1 MSETDYYQHTLELL
15 EDSYVTADER
25 GDLAGGSGSGGG
37 LARWQRKRK
46 VIAAAFDHDGTWLD
60 VGCANGLLME
70 TLCRWAA
77 DRKVRVEP
85 YGLELSQR
93 VAQRARLR
101 LTRWAERIWSGNVMT
116 WMPPMRFDYVTLLPE
131 FVPTELR
138 GAMLVRVRDQFLKPA
153 GRLIV
158 SSYRPGAAPGQH
170 RHGAPSAPLLLCEL
184 GFVADGF
191 AEVQDEDGTLW
202 TSVAWL
208 DRKLADS

>member
-1 MSETDYYQHTLELL
+1 MREDDYYRHTLELL
-15 EDSYVTADER
+15 EDRYVAADER

-46 VIAAAFDHDGTWLD
+46 VIAAAFDYDGSWLD

-70 TLCRWAA
+70 TLCGWAA
-77 DRKVRVEP
+77 DRDVRVEP

-101 LTRWAERIWSGNVMT
+101 LTRWAQRIWTGNVMT
-116 WMPPMRFDYVTLLPE
+116 WMPPMHFDYVTLLPE
-131 FVPTELR
+131 LVPPELR
-138 GAMLVRVRDQFLKPA
+138 GAMLVRVCDHFLNPA

-158 SSYRPGAAPGQH
+158 SCYRPGAAPGQH
-170 RHGAPSAPLLLCEL
+170 HRGGQSAPLLLREL
-184 GFVADGF
+184 GFAADGF
-191 AEVQDEDGTLW
+191 AEVHDEDGTLW

-208 DRKLADS
+208 DRK

>member
-1 MSETDYYQHTLELL
+1 MSETDYYQHTLKLL
-15 EDSYVTADER
+15 EDSYLAADER

-37 LARWQRKRK
+37 LARWYRKRK

-70 TLCRWAA
+70 TLRGWTAE
-77 DRKVRVEP
+77 RHVRVEP
-85 YGLELSQR
+85 YGLELSER
-93 VAQRARLR
+93 VAERARVR
-101 LTRWAERIWSGNVMT
+101 LARWAGRVWSGNVMT

-131 FVPTELR
+131 FVPAELR
-138 GAMLVRVRDQFLKPA
+138 GAMLVRVRDQFLNPA

-158 SSYRPGAAPGQH
+158 SCYRPGAAPGQH
-170 RHGAPSAPLLLCEL
+170 DRGAQSAPQLLCEL
-184 GFVADGF
+184 GFAAAGF

-208 DRKLADS
+208 DRK

>member
-1 MSETDYYQHTLELL
+1 MREDDYYRQTLKLL
-15 EDSYVTADER
+15 EESYLAADER

-70 TLCRWAA
+70 TLCEWAA
-77 DRKVRVEP
+77 DRNVRVEP

-93 VAQRARLR
+93 IAERARRR

-131 FVPTELR
+131 LVAAELG

-158 SSYRPGAAPGQH
+158 SCYRPGAAPGLH
-170 RHGAPSAPLLLCEL
+170 DRGGRSAPRLLFEL

-191 AEVQDEDGTLW
+191 AEVHDDDGTLW

-208 DRKLADS
+208 DRK

>member
-1 MSETDYYQHTLELL
+1 MREDDYYRQTLKLL
-15 EDSYVTADER
+15 EESYLAADER

-70 TLCRWAA
+70 TLCEWAA
-77 DRKVRVEP
+77 DRNVRVEP
-85 YGLELSQR
+85 YGLELSER
-93 VAQRARLR
+93 IAERARRR

-131 FVPTELR
+131 LVAAELG

-158 SSYRPGAAPGQH
+158 SCYRPGAAPGLH
-170 RHGAPSAPLLLCEL
+170 DRGGRSAPRLSFEL

-191 AEVQDEDGTLW
+191 AEVHDDDGTLW

-208 DRKLADS
+208 DRK

>member
-15 EDSYVTADER
+15 EDSYVMADER

-77 DRKVRVEP
+77 DRNVRVEP

-158 SSYRPGAAPGQH
+158 SCYRPGAAPGQH
-170 RHGAPSAPLLLCEL
+170 GRGAPSAPLLLCEL
-184 GFVADGF
+184 GFMADGF

-208 DRKLADS
+208 DRKSADS

>member
-15 EDSYVTADER
+15 EDSYVAADER

-77 DRKVRVEP
+77 DRNVRVEP

-138 GAMLVRVRDQFLKPA
+138 GAMLVRVRDQFSEA
-153 GRLIV
+153 GRKADRQFLQTRCGAGSTPPRCAV
-158 SSYRPGAAPGQH
+158 GAAVVV
-170 RHGAPSAPLLLCEL
+170 GARFRGRRLRGSA
-184 GFVADGF
+184 G
-191 AEVQDEDGTLW
+191 
-202 TSVAWL
+202 
-208 DRKLADS
+208 

>member
-1 MSETDYYQHTLELL
+1 MSETDYYRHTLEQL
-15 EDSYVTADER
+15 EDSYVAADER

-46 VIAAAFDHDGTWLD
+46 VIAAAFDHDGSWLD

-70 TLCRWAA
+70 TLCGWAS
-77 DRKVRVEP
+77 DRNVRIEP

-116 WMPPMRFDYVTLLPE
+116 WMPPMLFDYVTLLPE
-131 FVPTELR
+131 FVPAELR
-138 GAMLVRVRDQFLKPA
+138 GTMLLRVRDQFLTPA

-158 SSYRPGAAPGQH
+158 SCYRPGAAPGQH
-170 RHGAPSAPLLLCEL
+170 YGSAHSAPLLLCEL
-184 GFVADGF
+184 GFTADGF

-202 TSVAWL
+202 TSVAWI
-208 DRKLADS
+208 DRK

>member
-1 MSETDYYQHTLELL
+1 MRENDYYQQTLELL
-15 EDSYVTADER
+15 EESYLAADER

-46 VIAAAFDHDGTWLD
+46 LIAAAFDHDGTWLD

-70 TLCRWAA
+70 TLCGWAA
-77 DRKVRVEP
+77 ERNVRVEP
-85 YGLELSQR
+85 YGLDLSRR
-93 VAQRARLR
+93 VAERARRR
-101 LTRWAERIWSGNVMT
+101 LTLWAERIWSGNVMT
-116 WMPPMRFDYVTLLPE
+116 WLPPMRFDYVTLLPE
-131 FVPTELR
+131 LVPAELG

-158 SSYRPGAAPGQH
+158 SCYRPGAAPG
-170 RHGAPSAPLLLCEL
+170 RHYRGGQSAPRWLGEL

-191 AEVQDEDGTLW
+191 AEVHDDDGTLW

-208 DRKLADS
+208 DRK

>member
-1 MSETDYYQHTLELL
+1 MNESDYYRHTLELL
-15 EDSYVTADER
+15 EDSYVAADER

-37 LARWQRKRK
+37 PARWQRKRK

-77 DRKVRVEP
+77 DRNVRVEP
-85 YGLELSQR
+85 YGLELSER

-101 LTRWAERIWSGNVMT
+101 LTRWAERIWSGNVMI
-116 WMPPMRFDYVTLLPE
+116 WMPPMRFDYVTVLPE
-131 FVPTELR
+131 FVPAELR

-158 SSYRPGAAPGQH
+158 SCYRPGEAPGH
-170 RHGAPSAPLLLCEL
+170 HCRGAQSAPLLLREL
-184 GFVADGF
+184 GFVAQGF

-208 DRKLADS
+208 DRKLPES

>member
-15 EDSYVTADER
+15 EDSYVAADER

-46 VIAAAFDHDGTWLD
+46 VIVAAFDHDGTWLD
-60 VGCANGLLME
+60 VGCANGLLMQ
-70 TLCRWAA
+70 TLCGWAA
-77 DRKVRVEP
+77 ERNVRVEP

-93 VAQRARLR
+93 VAQRARQR
-101 LTRWAERIWSGNVMT
+101 LPRWAGRIWPGNVMT

-131 FVPTELR
+131 FVPVELR
-138 GAMLVRVRDQFLKPA
+138 GAMLVRVRDQFLKPT
-153 GRLIV
+153 GRLSV
-158 SSYRPGAAPGQH
+158 SCYRPGAAPGQH
-170 RHGAPSAPLLLCEL
+170 DRGAPSAPQLLCEL
-184 GFVADGF
+184 GFAADGF

-208 DRKLADS
+208 DRK